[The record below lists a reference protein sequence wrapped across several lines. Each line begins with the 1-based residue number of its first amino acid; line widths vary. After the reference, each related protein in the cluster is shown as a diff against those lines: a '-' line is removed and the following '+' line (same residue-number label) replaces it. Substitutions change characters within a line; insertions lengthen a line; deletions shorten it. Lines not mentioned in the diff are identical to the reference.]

1 MGGNARLG
9 ATARVLALGL
19 ALMGLVAF
27 GPSAAQPQSGP
38 PKGAL
43 RPNIVLIL
51 IDDAGFTDL
60 GAYGSEIRTPAIDGL
75 AREGARFTNFH
86 VSPMC
91 APTRAMLLTGVDSH
105 TAGVGNLPESTP
117 REHQDKPGYQ
127 GRLSGRVDTVA
138 SLLKASGY
146 HTFMAGKWHLGD
158 GPDDLPNRKGFDRSF
173 ALDATGGDNWEQRP
187 YFPIY
192 QTADWYEDGK
202 PAKLPKDFHSSTY
215 LVDRMIGW
223 IDGRPRDGQPFFAY
237 LPFLAIHMPVQA
249 PDAYV
254 ARYEKTYS
262 DGWEAQRRRRYEGA
276 VRAGVIA
283 PGTAMGP
290 SPMSVR
296 AWSSL
301 SEKEQIAAARN
312 MAVNAAM
319 LEAMDHDVGRLI
331 AHLRKTGEYD
341 NTLFVVLSDNGPE
354 AADPPSFAPFRAWMG
369 AVGYRNGADDGGGPG
384 TWRSIGPGWASAS
397 AAPFSYFKF
406 YAGEGGV
413 RVPLIMTG
421 QGVPAG
427 ATIGGFAYVTDI
439 APTLLRLG
447 GAQPAADKAP
457 LVGRD
462 LGPMLSDPAARTRGD
477 GEAVVMEAAGNA
489 AVWKG
494 DYKLVRNIAPLGDGT
509 WKLYDL
515 KADPGETRDL
525 ASALPAR
532 AEAMKEDYA
541 AHAARVGV
549 VEIPAG
555 YSADGKVAADMLG
568 KILGVLAPRLIIGA
582 LIVLAIAGL
591 LAWRM
596 ARRGE
601 RAGMIAMRLL
611 LGAVGVLSLLIAS
624 RFWLAP
630 AEAAQAFALQPHGK
644 AGLGSIRAD
653 LGAFFGVAGALSLL
667 SAIRRERRWLWPVP
681 LILALALAGRTLNL
695 IAGGPAPG
703 LLAPMIVEA
712 VLIAITLSAWRM
724 LPDRR

>member
-1 MGGNARLG
+1 MGGSGGLG
-9 ATARVLALGL
+9 AAARILGLGL
-19 ALMGLVAF
+19 AMLAVAAI
-27 GPSAAQPQSGP
+27 GPSAAQPKP
-38 PKGAL
+38 AK
-43 RPNIVLIL
+43 RPNIVVIL
-51 IDDAGFTDL
+51 VDDASFTDF
-60 GAYGSEIRTPAIDGL
+60 GAYGSEIRTPTIDGL

-117 REHQDKPGYQ
+117 EEHKGKPGYQ
-127 GRLSGRVDTVA
+127 GRLSDRVETVA
-138 SLLKASGY
+138 GRLQASGY

-158 GPDDLPNRKGFDRSF
+158 GPADLPNRKGFDRSF
-173 ALDATGGDNWEQRP
+173 ALNATGGDNWEQRP
-187 YFPIY
+187 YLPIY
-192 QTADWYEDGK
+192 DTADWYEDGK
-202 PAKLPKDFHSSTY
+202 PATLPKDFHSSTY

-223 IDGRPRDGQPFFAY
+223 IDGRPKDGQPFFAY

-254 ARYEKTYS
+254 DRYDGVYA
-262 DGWEAQRRRRYEGA
+262 DGWDAQRRRRYEGA
-276 VRAGVIA
+276 VRAGVIP

-290 SPMSVR
+290 SPMSVK

-301 SEKEQIAAARN
+301 SQKEQEEAARH

-319 LEAMDHDVGRLI
+319 LEAMDHDVGRLV
-331 AHLRKTGEYD
+331 AHLKKTGEFE

-354 AADPPSFAPFRAWMG
+354 AADPPAFAPFRAWMG
-369 AVGYRNGADDGGGPG
+369 AVGYRNGPDDGGGKG
-384 TWRSIGPGWASAS
+384 TWRAIGPGWASAA

-406 YAGEGGV
+406 YAGEGGT
-413 RVPLIMTG
+413 RVPLIMAGPGAPTG
-421 QGVPAG
+421 V
-427 ATIGGFAYVTDI
+427 TIDGFAYVTDI
-439 APTLLRLG
+439 APTLLRLA
-447 GAQPAADKAP
+447 GAGPAPDGKAP
-457 LVGRD
+457 IAGRD
-462 LGPMLSDPAARTRGD
+462 LGPMLADPAARIRDD

-494 DYKLVRNIAPLGDGT
+494 DFKLVRNIAPLGDGV

-525 ASALPAR
+525 AAALPDR
-532 AEAMKEDYA
+532 ANAMKDDYA

-549 VEIPAG
+549 IEVPAG
-555 YSADGKVAADMLG
+555 YSADGKVARDMLG

-582 LIVLAIAGL
+582 IVILGVLGL

-601 RAGMIAMRLL
+601 RAGMIAIRLL
-611 LGAVGVLSLLIAS
+611 LGTIGALALLLAS

-630 AEAAQAFALQPHGK
+630 AEAAQAFALQPVGK

-653 LGAFFGVAGALSLL
+653 LGAFFAVAGALSLL

-681 LILALALAGRTLNL
+681 LILAIALAGRTLNL
-695 IAGGPAPG
+695 IVGGPAPG
-703 LLAPMIVEA
+703 LLPPMVVEA
-712 VLIAITLSAWRM
+712 VLIAITLTAWRM